1 MKGAGGTEGGLRDF
15 FIGLTMM
22 GVGFYMLLSKI
33 VVSSSFGMGH
43 RLYSYKAAG
52 MNMGLTTGMIFIPM
66 IIGIGMIFYN
76 AKSIWGWALSG
87 ISLAAM
93 IFGVISSTT
102 IRLQSMSSFD
112 LIVILVLSFG
122 GVGIFLRSLKKAEH
136 IENNQ
141 KNEKEKNNK

>member
-43 RLYSYKAAG
+43 RLYHMKGAG
-52 MNMGLTTGMIFIPM
+52 MNFGLTTGMIFIPM

-102 IRLQSMSSFD
+102 IRLQTMSSFD

-122 GVGIFLRSLKKAEH
+122 GIGVFLRSLKKAEK
-136 IENNQ
+136 IE
-141 KNEKEKNNK
+141 EETKEIKK